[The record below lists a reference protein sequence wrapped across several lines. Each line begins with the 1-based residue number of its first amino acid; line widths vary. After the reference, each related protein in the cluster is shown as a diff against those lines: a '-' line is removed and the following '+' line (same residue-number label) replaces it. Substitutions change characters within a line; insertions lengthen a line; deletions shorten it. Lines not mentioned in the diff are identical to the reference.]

1 MKKVMV
7 FTVVVSMLFL
17 GVPAPT
23 DAGVVAGMA
32 TEWTQIL
39 NHVQLIMGYIR
50 QGLQLENELK
60 QYEEQLKQ
68 GLVLPQQLFG
78 PIQQDLSQLAQVVQ
92 GGQALSYS
100 MGNLDA
106 QFRNTFPGY
115 SFRTSGYFNDY
126 KKWSQTSLDTTMNS
140 LRAAGLQGQQLNN
153 AQAVLAQLRTMST
166 GAGGQMQA
174 VEVGNQIAEQ
184 QVEQLMS
191 LRQLMLTD
199 LQSKQAY
206 QAEQIQK
213 EQADNAA
220 LEQVFGTHPLVTER
234 QKILTPRGDDMKRDM
249 DGGFDSGS
257 CCCGVVR
264 GLQEGGTAKP
274 YRKKGGGCGVR

>member
-126 KKWSQTSLDTTMNS
+126 KKWSADLARYHDELIAGSGLARPATEQCTGGTRPASHHVHGRG
-140 LRAAGLQGQQLNN
+140 RAN
-153 AQAVLAQLRTMST
+153 
-166 GAGGQMQA
+166 AGG
-174 VEVGNQIAEQ
+174 
-184 QVEQLMS
+184 
-191 LRQLMLTD
+191 
-199 LQSKQAY
+199 
-206 QAEQIQK
+206 
-213 EQADNAA
+213 
-220 LEQVFGTHPLVTER
+220 
-234 QKILTPRGDDMKRDM
+234 
-249 DGGFDSGS
+249 
-257 CCCGVVR
+257 
-264 GLQEGGTAKP
+264 
-274 YRKKGGGCGVR
+274 

>member
-1 MKKVMV
+1 MKKAMA
-7 FTVVVSMLFL
+7 FTVVLSMLIL

-23 DAGVVAGMA
+23 DAGAVAGLA

-39 NHVQLIMGYIR
+39 NHVQLVMGYIR

-60 QYEEQLKQ
+60 QYEEELKQ
-68 GLVLPQQLFG
+68 GLVLPQQVFG

-92 GGQALSYS
+92 GGQALAYS

-106 QFRNTFPGY
+106 QFRNTFKGY
-115 SFRTSGYFNDY
+115 SFRTQGYFNDY

-140 LRAAGLQGQQLNN
+140 LRAAGLQGQQLKN
-153 AQAVLAQLRTMST
+153 AQAVLAQLRAMST
-166 GAGGQMQA
+166 GAAGQMQA

-184 QVEQLMS
+184 QVEELMS

-199 LQSKQAY
+199 LESKQAY

-213 EQADNAA
+213 EQADSAA
-220 LEQVFGTHPLVTER
+220 LEQVFGTQPLVT
-234 QKILTPRGDDMKRDM
+234 
-249 DGGFDSGS
+249 SG
-257 CCCGVVR
+257 
-264 GLQEGGTAKP
+264 
-274 YRKKGGGCGVR
+274 KKY

>member
-1 MKKVMV
+1 M
-7 FTVVVSMLFL
+7 
-17 GVPAPT
+17 GVRRRFHARL
-23 DAGVVAGMA
+23 AGLRLSLSLDSDRFAAG
-32 TEWTQIL
+32 
-39 NHVQLIMGYIR
+39 
-50 QGLQLENELK
+50 K
-60 QYEEQLKQ
+60 
-68 GLVLPQQLFG
+68 
-78 PIQQDLSQLAQVVQ
+78 PIEFEQDLSQLSQVVQ
-92 GGQALSYS
+92 GGQALAYS

-115 SFRTSGYFNDY
+115 SFRSQGYFNDY

-153 AQAVLAQLRTMST
+153 AQAVLAQLRTMSS
-166 GAGGQMQA
+166 GARGQMQA

-220 LEQVFGTHPLVTER
+220 LEHLFGTQPLVTD
-234 QKILTPRGDDMKRDM
+234 QKK
-249 DGGFDSGS
+249 
-257 CCCGVVR
+257 
-264 GLQEGGTAKP
+264 
-274 YRKKGGGCGVR
+274 Y